1 MAIKFFNWNN
11 HPNRL
16 LDPDEI
22 FADSLNAVGS
32 LHSSEGKIERP
43 IGGVPSR
50 IFLFII
56 AVGVIYL
63 ISRAE
68 ALQVAAGEKYFTK
81 SQENRFFTR
90 PVFPARGIVYDRSG
104 KQLVEN
110 RPSFTIAFE
119 KEEFLRERGDL
130 QKIVSNLSEAL
141 GKSKEELWEAGFPKN
156 LDPARL
162 TGYLVIAQGIDPEE
176 IVSIAPRI
184 YGLPGVVIYEDFR
197 RMYPD
202 SFAFSHLLGFVGKV
216 SAADLARFNGLSEQ
230 DTIGKNGIEN
240 AYDGLIR
247 GKAGRKIVEV
257 NASGKESRFK
267 SLEEA
272 RAGKNI
278 RVTIDGDLQK
288 FAYKML
294 MHYTQGKKGGSAVAV
309 DPRGGEVRALVSV
322 PGFDSNRFG
331 YSLSQKEFNAVLND
345 PLRPLF
351 NRAISGEFPS
361 GSTIKPLIA
370 AAALQENII
379 DPNQKIYDPGFIEI
393 PNPYK
398 PGEKSV
404 FMDWKKHG
412 WVDFYDA
419 IAVSANVYFY
429 IIGGGYENQKGLGI
443 EKIKQYAL
451 GFGLGSVLGI
461 DIPGERPGLI
471 PDPEWKERAEPSN
484 PIWRIGD
491 TYNVSI
497 GQGGVRVTPLQM
509 AMAAA
514 AIANGGTLYQ
524 PHIFD
529 GELDA
534 EGNIKEKAAHK
545 ILREGMVKKEVIEK
559 VVKGMEQTVTAGT
572 AQLFRQV
579 PVPVAAKT
587 GTAEAGAGDPHSWVI
602 AFAPIENP
610 EIAIA
615 AMVEHAGGNSV
626 VAVQIAGDILKRYF
640 ANR

>member
-1 MAIKFFNWNN
+1 MAIKFFNRNN
-11 HPNRL
+11 HSNRL

-32 LHSSEGKIERP
+32 FHSSEGKIERP
-43 IGGVPSR
+43 IGRAPSR
-50 IFLFII
+50 FFLLII
-56 AVGVIYL
+56 AVGVLYL
-63 ISRAE
+63 VSRAE
-68 ALQVAAGEKYFTK
+68 VLQVAAGEKYFAK

-90 PVFPARGIVYDRSG
+90 PVFPARGIIYDRSG
-104 KQLVEN
+104 KPLVEN

-130 QKIVSNLSEAL
+130 QKLISDLSEAL
-141 GKSKEELWEAGFPKN
+141 GRSREELREAGFPKN
-156 LDPARL
+156 SDTAGLA
-162 TGYLVIAQGIDPEE
+162 GYLVIAQGIDPEE
-176 IVSIAPRI
+176 IVSLAPRI

-197 RMYPD
+197 RMYTDP
-202 SFAFSHLLGFVGKV
+202 FALSHLLGFVGKV
-216 SAADLARFNGLSEQ
+216 SSTDLARFNILTEQ
-230 DTIGKNGIEN
+230 DTIGKSGIEN

-247 GKAGRKIVEV
+247 GNRGRKIVEI

-272 RAGKNI
+272 RPGKSI
-278 RVTIDGDLQK
+278 RVTIDGDLQE
-288 FAYKML
+288 FAYRML
-294 MHYTQGKKGGSAVAV
+294 MHYTEGKKGGSVVAV

-331 YSLSQKEFNAVLND
+331 YSLSQKEFDAVLDD

-379 DPNQKIYDPGFIEI
+379 DPNKKIYDPGFIEI

-404 FMDWKKHG
+404 FVDWKKHG

-429 IIGGGYENQKGLGI
+429 MIGGGYQDQKGLGI
-443 EKIKQYAL
+443 ERIKQYAL

-471 PDPEWKERAEPSN
+471 PDPKWKEVAEPTN

-509 AMAAA
+509 AMASA

-534 EGNIKEKAAHK
+534 EGKIKEKAAHK
-545 ILREGMVKKEVIEK
+545 ILREGMVKKEVIEE
-559 VVKGMEQTVTAGT
+559 VVKGMKQTVTVGT
-572 AQLFRQV
+572 AQMLQQV

-587 GTAEAGAGDPHSWVI
+587 GTAQAGAGNSHSWVI
-602 AFAPIENP
+602 AFAPVENP
-610 EIAIA
+610 EIAVA
-615 AMVEHAGGNSV
+615 AMVEHAGESSV